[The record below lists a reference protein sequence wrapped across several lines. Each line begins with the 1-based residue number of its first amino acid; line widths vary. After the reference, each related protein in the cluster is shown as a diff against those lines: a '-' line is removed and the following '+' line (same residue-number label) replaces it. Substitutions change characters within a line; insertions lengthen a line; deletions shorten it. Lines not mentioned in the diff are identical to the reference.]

1 MRQLGIKDISEA
13 LGMLAVDVANGTARQ
28 QPKCKKY
35 WFLRVLFEKRKHPD
49 KQLDSNVKLILGDLR
64 MDASLNTQN
73 RIELVRDG
81 INKLLQREVVT
92 RPRLCNCTQ
101 LNAIKGMWNVMN
113 SKEFNHC
120 T

>member
-1 MRQLGIKDISEA
+1 ME
-13 LGMLAVDVANGTARQ
+13 Q
-28 QPKCKKY
+28 QDNNPNAKSIGS
-35 WFLRVLFEKRKHPD
+35 LRVLFEKENIPD

-92 RPRLCNCTQ
+92 RPDFVTAPEVELQ
-101 LNAIKGMWNVMN
+101 LKACGM
-113 SKEFNHC
+113 
-120 T
+120 